1 MGATPIRIAIL
12 DMYDGVSNLGMRC
25 IHNILNDWSIS
36 RNNAITVTVFNT
48 RGNGE
53 IPNQDF
59 DIYISSGGPGSPLDS
74 VSEKWDIDFTVWLEK
89 MYTFEKPVFL
99 ICHSFQLACRHF
111 DLGTV
116 CLRKS
121 KQIGILPVHTLIED
135 DLFNELQ
142 ETFYALE
149 SRSYQI
155 IAPNDEKIK
164 KMGAQ
169 ILALEKMR
177 PKVPLERAIMAIKFS
192 KNMYGVQFHPE
203 ADLAELRIYFN
214 EPSTKET
221 VVNEFS
227 IEKWERIMDHL
238 DENSPI
244 INTHKHLIPN
254 FLDKAIAG

>member
-192 KNMYGVQFHPE
+192 KKMYGVQFHPE

>member
-1 MGATPIRIAIL
+1 MGATPISIAIL

-25 IHNILNDWSIS
+25 IHNIIKDWSKT
-36 RNNAITVTVFNT
+36 RNKEITVSVFNT

-53 IPNQDF
+53 IPNEHF
-59 DIYISSGGPGSPLDS
+59 DIYISSGGPGSPLDTIE
-74 VSEKWDIDFTVWLEK
+74 EKWDIDFTNWLERIYALK
-89 MYTFEKPVFL
+89 KPVFL

-135 DLFNELQ
+135 DIFNELQ

-155 IAPNDEKIK
+155 IAPNDKKIRT
-164 KMGAQ
+164 MGAQ

-177 PKVPLERAIMAIKFS
+177 PRVPLERAIMAIKFS
-192 KNMYGVQFHPE
+192 ENMYGVQFHPE
-203 ADLAELRIYFN
+203 ADLEELRIYFN

-227 IEKWERIMDHL
+227 MEKWERIMDHL

-244 INTHKHLIPN
+244 INTHKYLMPN

>member
-12 DMYDGVSNLGMRC
+12 DMYEGVPNLGMRC
-25 IHNILNDWSIS
+25 IHNIIQDWSTTS
-36 RNNAITVTVFNT
+36 GRETLVTVFDT

-53 IPNQDF
+53 IPDENF
-59 DIYISSGGPGSPLDS
+59 DIYISSGGPGSPLDT
-74 VSEKWDIDFTVWLEK
+74 VNNAWDIAFTGWLEK
-89 MYTFEKPVFL
+89 MYALQKPVFL

-121 KQIGILPVHTLIED
+121 KQIGILPVHTLLED
-135 DLFNELQ
+135 DLFKDLQ

-155 IAPNDEKIK
+155 IAPNDEKIR

-177 PKVPLERAIMAIKFS
+177 PAIALERAIMAIKFS
-192 KNMYGVQFHPE
+192 ENMYGVQFHPE
-203 ADLAELRIYFN
+203 ADLEELSIYFN

-221 VVNEFS
+221 VINEFS
-227 IEKWERIMDHL
+227 IEKWNRIMDHL
-238 DENSPI
+238 DQDSPI
-244 INTHKHLIPN
+244 INTHKHLMPN
-254 FLDKAIAG
+254 FLDKAILG